1 MTNLEMY
8 LIAIGISGIALLYI
22 GIYRGSLKE
31 VLDDN

>member
-8 LIAIGISGIALLYI
+8 LIAIAFSGTLLVTLGIL
-22 GIYRGSLKE
+22 RGGLSE